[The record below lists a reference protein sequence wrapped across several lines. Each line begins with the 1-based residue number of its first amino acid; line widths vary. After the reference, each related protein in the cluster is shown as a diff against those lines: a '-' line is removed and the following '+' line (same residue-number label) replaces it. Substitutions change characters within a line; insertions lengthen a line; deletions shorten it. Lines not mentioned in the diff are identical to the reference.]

1 MWWVTQ
7 KGFFGDIGPWVEL
20 FLELVSDSGLKG
32 SAGDLKGM
40 SLRCSVCVLPKHL
53 GTLQELSLLQ
63 EGKWQQMPS
72 PVFIGTKTRKRQNLT
87 KGRPLRMS
95 VNLPRAGII

>member
-7 KGFFGDIGPWVEL
+7 KGFVGDTGPWVEP
-20 FLELVSDSGLKG
+20 FLELVSGTGLKG
-32 SAGDLKGM
+32 SAGDLKGGM
-40 SLRCSVCVLPKHL
+40 SLRCFVCVLPKHL

-72 PVFIGTKTRKRQNLT
+72 SVFIGTKTRKHQ
-87 KGRPLRMS
+87 S
-95 VNLPRAGII
+95 